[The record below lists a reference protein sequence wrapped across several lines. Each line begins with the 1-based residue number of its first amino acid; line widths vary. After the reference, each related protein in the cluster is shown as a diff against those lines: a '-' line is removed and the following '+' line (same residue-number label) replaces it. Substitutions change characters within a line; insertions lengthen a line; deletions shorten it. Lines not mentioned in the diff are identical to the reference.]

1 MAMTV
6 TTQPITVEEF
16 ERLAIHPENADRRL
30 EFVGGEIVEV
40 VSNSY
45 SSLVAARISGFLF
58 VYLLRNPIGY
68 LTGADGGYQIG
79 DERYIPDVAFVS
91 RARQPEPSRETYNP
105 LAPDLAVEVLSPSDQ
120 PDVMRLKLANYL
132 AAGVVVWVVNPE
144 SKAVEVYTPGKRAY
158 RLGADGTLD
167 GGDVLPGLALPVK
180 DLFPD

>member
-1 MAMTV
+1 MAV

-16 ERLAIHPENADRRL
+16 ERLAVQPENADRRL
-30 EFVGGEIVEV
+30 EFVGGEISEV

-45 SSLVAARISGFLF
+45 SSLVAARINGFLF
-58 VYLLRNPIGY
+58 VYLLHNPIGY
-68 LTGADGGYQIG
+68 LTGADGGYQVG

-91 RARQPEPSRETYNP
+91 KARQPEPSHETYNP

-132 AAGVVVWVVNPE
+132 AAGVVVWVVSPE
-144 SKAVEVYTPGKRAY
+144 AKTVEVYMPGKRAY

-167 GGDVLPGLALPVK
+167 GGEVLPGLALPVK
-180 DLFPD
+180 DIFPD

>member
-1 MAMTV
+1 MAV

-16 ERLAIHPENADRRL
+16 ERLAVEPENADRRL
-30 EFVGGEIVEV
+30 EFVGGEISEV

-45 SSLVAARISGFLF
+45 SSRVAARILVKLGIFLEGA
-58 VYLLRNPIGY
+58 NIPGY
-68 LTGADGGYQIG
+68 LTGADGGYQVG

-91 RARQPEPSRETYNP
+91 KARQPEPSHETYNP
-105 LAPDLAVEVLSPSDQ
+105 LPPDLAVEVLSPSDQ

-132 AAGVVVWVVNPE
+132 AAGTVVWVVNPE
-144 SKAVEVYTPGKRAY
+144 TKTVEVYTPAKRAY

-167 GGDVLPGLALPVK
+167 GGEVLPGLALPVK

>member
-1 MAMTV
+1 MAV

-16 ERLAIHPENADRRL
+16 ERLAVEPENADRRL
-30 EFVGGEIVEV
+30 EFVGGEISEV

-45 SSLVAARISGFLF
+45 SSRVAARILVKLGVFLEGA
-58 VYLLRNPIGY
+58 NIPGY

-91 RARQPEPSRETYNP
+91 KARQPEPSHETYNP

-120 PDVMRLKLANYL
+120 PDVMRLKLANCL
-132 AAGVVVWVVNPE
+132 AAGVTVWVVRPE
-144 SKAVEVYTPGKRAY
+144 AKTVEVYTPGKRAY

-167 GGDVLPGLALPVK
+167 GGEVLPGLALPVK
-180 DLFPD
+180 DIFPD

>member
-1 MAMTV
+1 MAV

-16 ERLAIHPENADRRL
+16 ERLALQPEHADRRL
-30 EFVGGEIVEV
+30 EFVGGEINEV

-45 SSLVAARISGFLF
+45 SSLVASKISFFIHL
-58 VYLLRNPIGY
+58 YLMQKNLEGY
-68 LTGADGGYQIG
+68 ITGADGGYQIG

-91 RARQPEPSRETYNP
+91 KARQPEPSHETYNP

-132 AAGVVVWVVNPE
+132 AAGTVVWVVNPE
-144 SKAVEVYTPGKRAY
+144 TRTVEVYTPAKRAY

-167 GGDVLPGLALPVK
+167 GGEVLPGLALPVK